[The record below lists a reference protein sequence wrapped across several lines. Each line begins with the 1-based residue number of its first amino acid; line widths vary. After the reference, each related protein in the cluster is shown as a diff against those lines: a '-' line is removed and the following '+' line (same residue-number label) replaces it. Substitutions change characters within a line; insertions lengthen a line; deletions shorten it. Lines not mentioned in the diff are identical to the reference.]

1 MKFLSNFDI
10 RDAHIYGGMI
20 TTAIGVLAL
29 AGWPASLVALGI
41 LMMYLGTYRMGR
53 L

>member
-29 AGWPASLVALGI
+29 AGWPASLPWE
-41 LMMYLGTYRMGR
+41 Y
-53 L
+53 